1 MTYTVEVTY
10 KDANGNKRTEVYIKL
25 TDNPVEAI
33 IDAICGATGR
43 HADGSIVSY
52 YEWDDPELLTR
63 KIISAV
69 IKEGA

>member
-10 KDANGNKRTEVYIKL
+10 KDANGNKRTEVYIRF
-25 TDNPVEAI
+25 TDNPIEAI
-33 IDAICGATGR
+33 TGAICGATGR
-43 HADGSIVSY
+43 HADGSIDSY
-52 YEWDDPELLTR
+52 YEWDDPEILTR